1 MSILDSD
8 EQLMSHLLAYA
19 VLFPTSNRNHPSYI
33 RGQLFSVH
41 ANARGRG
48 LKNAFVSVCLSYYIP
63 KTIHSASNVEN
74 YPFNVH
80 RIACQTRAV
89 SLSTEVGIMDIY

>member
-1 MSILDSD
+1 M
-8 EQLMSHLLAYA
+8 LM
-19 VLFPTSNRNHPSYI
+19 RED
-33 RGQLFSVH
+33 G
-41 ANARGRG
+41 G
-48 LKNAFVSVCLSYYIP
+48 LNSVCLNVVIVLVP
-63 KTIHSASNVEN
+63 KTIFSAFNVEN